1 MTATVD
7 TQRQP
12 GPVGFAKMAGSSIAG
27 RKAAAWVTDF
37 LNAAYY
43 RRADEGRE
51 VDDLRLAFCVLT
63 TYWYRNHPERKLR
76 LSDLAAFHR
85 AFGAE
90 RFSTDECERGTLNRD
105 ALLRGA
111 AKLLGDWFPEAYADD
126 ARRAWGI
133 AFPTVAQRDA
143 YDPAF
148 RMALAKL
155 GELTAES
162 TPLDQQT
169 WHTYAPVE
177 MPSAEGVIAR

>member
-1 MTATVD
+1 
-7 TQRQP
+7 
-12 GPVGFAKMAGSSIAG
+12 MAGSSIAG
-27 RKAAAWVTDF
+27 PKAAAWVTDF

-43 RRADEGRE
+43 RRADEERE

-133 AFPTVAQRDA
+133 AFPTARAARRLRPRLPHGAGEARRADGGEHSAGPADLAHLRAGRDA
-143 YDPAF
+143 VRGGRDRGAD
-148 RMALAKL
+148 AA
-155 GELTAES
+155 
-162 TPLDQQT
+162 
-169 WHTYAPVE
+169 
-177 MPSAEGVIAR
+177 